1 MLNIIIYI
9 CAYLSGMFFG
19 VMVFTIIE
27 NASKG
32 FRQFVR
38 KVCQKIPFIVRRIIM
53 WAAIIIFAIAG
64 YLYLGLGV
72 TRGGILCGMLA
83 GIFIYFNAGVTMGNN
98 PDPYNQERKRKMKN
112 LKNKKK

>member
-53 WAAIIIFAIAG
+53 WAAIIIFAIA
-64 YLYLGLGV
+64 
-72 TRGGILCGMLA
+72 
-83 GIFIYFNAGVTMGNN
+83 
-98 PDPYNQERKRKMKN
+98 
-112 LKNKKK
+112 

>member
-27 NASKG
+27 NASKE

-38 KVCQKIPFIVRRIIM
+38 KVCQKIPFI
-53 WAAIIIFAIAG
+53 
-64 YLYLGLGV
+64 
-72 TRGGILCGMLA
+72 GILQTKQNGLLFS
-83 GIFIYFNAGVTMGNN
+83 IPKVS
-98 PDPYNQERKRKMKN
+98 KN
-112 LKNKKK
+112 LPVYWA

>member
-64 YLYLGLGV
+64 YLYLGLGG

-83 GIFIYFNAGVTMGNN
+83 GIFIYFKAGVTMGNN